1 MKSEIKR
8 HEGRGNKGDEQK
20 WGKKRGE
27 KTFGMD
33 SRSSTEKRIRKDD
46 KRKDEGEEEKGRG
59 KQNERE
65 EMRKGGTR
73 RDGEMRRVKNN
84 AERKTKLSMN
94 F

>member
-1 MKSEIKR
+1 MKSDIKR

-46 KRKDEGEEEKGRG
+46 RREKMKEKKKREEESKT
-59 KQNERE
+59 RE
-65 EMRKGGTR
+65 KR
-73 RDGEMRRVKNN
+73 
-84 AERKTKLSMN
+84 
-94 F
+94 